1 MMVRPFLKQIS
12 TRKTSNTRADE
23 WGRSCVILSV
33 LAVLCLG
40 VWGCDT
46 QESSPV
52 APQTIP
58 NAPIPAQSEGKGV
71 QATSSAR
78 AGTIVAFGNSLTAG
92 LGVETDEAYPA
103 QLEKRLREEGFD
115 YAVVNAGVSGETSAG
130 GLRRVNWILKSH
142 PTHVILEL
150 GANDGLRGQPL
161 KQTYENL
168 QGIIS
173 RLQEHGVQVILAGM
187 QIPLNYGDDYTT
199 EFSGLYVRLAREAN
213 VPLIPFLLEGV
224 AARPEF
230 NQGDGIHPTGK
241 GYTLVV
247 ENVWKVLA
255 PLLTKG

>member
-1 MMVRPFLKQIS
+1 MNVRPFQKQIP
-12 TRKTSNTRADE
+12 TRNTSNSRVDE
-23 WGRSCVILSV
+23 WGSPWIILSV
-33 LAVLCLG
+33 LVVFCLA

-46 QESSPV
+46 QESSTV
-52 APQTIP
+52 GPQAIP
-58 NAPIPAQSEGKGV
+58 TDSIPAKAEAESLKKPPS
-71 QATSSAR
+71 TR
-78 AGTIVAFGNSLTAG
+78 AGTIVAFGDSLTAG
-92 LGVETDEAYPA
+92 LGVETEEAYPA
-103 QLEKRLREEGFD
+103 QLERRLREEGFD

-150 GANDGLRGQPL
+150 GANDGLRGQPIQ
-161 KQTYENL
+161 QTYENL
-168 QGIIS
+168 QGIIM

-199 EFSGLYVRLAREAN
+199 EFSGLYERLAREAE
-213 VPLIPFLLEGV
+213 VPLIPFFLEGV

-230 NQGDGIHPTGK
+230 NQGDGIHPTRE
-241 GYTLVV
+241 GYARVV